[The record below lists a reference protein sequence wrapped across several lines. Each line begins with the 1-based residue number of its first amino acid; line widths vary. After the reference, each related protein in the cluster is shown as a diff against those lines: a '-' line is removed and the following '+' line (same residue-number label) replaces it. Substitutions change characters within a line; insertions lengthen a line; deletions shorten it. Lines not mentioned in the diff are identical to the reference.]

1 MQTFVLS
8 GRAQLKLMRHQ
19 YRVANQASNLRAV
32 ERVLV
37 GSLAACDARTQA
49 EMLGT
54 YLESVQEL
62 RVQLQRLEAVTA
74 ALANRASGFSTDAE
88 QLLAE

>member
-19 YRVANQASNLRAV
+19 YRVASQASAV
-32 ERVLV
+32 RSAERVLV

-54 YLESVQEL
+54 YLEAVHEL

-74 ALANRASGFSTDAE
+74 SLNARTGGFSTDAE
-88 QLLAE
+88 HVLAD